1 MLTFKNKLKS
11 MTVEQLEQLSQH
23 IAQVEDHLLSIV
35 DLVEEVEIISDNIG
49 YSFSMFQDS
58 INDLFYDVNS
68 VISDKTEGC
77 GG

>member
-1 MLTFKNKLKS
+1 

-23 IAQVEDHLLSIV
+23 IAQVEEHLLSIV
-35 DLVEEVEIISDNIG
+35 DLVDEVEIVSDHIG
-49 YSFSMFQDS
+49 YSFSMAQDS

-68 VISDKTEGC
+68 VISDKTEVC